1 MNVEAASSTRVALWT
16 AVITA
21 TATVLTAFVGIV
33 PQLRQGDQQKL
44 KDAQRQIDVLKTELQ
59 KNAYTVKGSVKYKKG
74 NTPVTDAVLVAG
86 PADNTVPLDDGGVF
100 SLPNVAYQPYS
111 VTVQTQDG
119 KFWRVLI
126 DPAQPETDTD
136 DLTITYLFS
145 APQAPP
151 TSAQ

>member
-1 MNVEAASSTRVALWT
+1 MNVKATSSSRVALST

-33 PQLRQGDQQKL
+33 PQLRQGDQKKL
-44 KDAQRQIDVLKTELQ
+44 KDAQQQIDQLKIELQ
-59 KNAYTVKGSVKYKKG
+59 KNTYTVRGYVKHKKG

-86 PADNTVPLDDGGVF
+86 PADDTVPLDDGGVF
-100 SLPNVAYQPYS
+100 SLPNVAYRPYS

-119 KFWRVLI
+119 KVWRVLI

-136 DLTITYLFS
+136 DLAITYLFS

-151 TSAQ
+151 KSAQ

>member
-1 MNVEAASSTRVALWT
+1 MNVKAVSSTRVTLWT

-33 PQLRQGDQQKL
+33 PQLRRGDQQKL
-44 KDAQRQIDVLKTELQ
+44 KDAQKQIANLEAERQ
-59 KNAYTVKGSVKYKKG
+59 KNAYTVRGSVKYKKG
-74 NTPVTDAVLVAG
+74 DTPVTNAVLVAG
-86 PADNTVPLDDGGVF
+86 PADDAVPLDDGGVF

-111 VTVQTQDG
+111 VTIQTQDG

-126 DPAQPETDTD
+126 DPAQPESETD
-136 DLTITYLFS
+136 DLAITYLFS

-151 TSAQ
+151 TPAH